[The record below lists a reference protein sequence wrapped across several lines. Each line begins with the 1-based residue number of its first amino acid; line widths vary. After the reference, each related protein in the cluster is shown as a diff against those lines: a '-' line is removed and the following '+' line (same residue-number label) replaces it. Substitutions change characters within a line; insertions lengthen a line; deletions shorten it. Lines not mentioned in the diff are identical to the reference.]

1 MDKIISIEEAVKKVK
16 KGDKIG
22 TSGFLGVAAPL
33 KLIDALVEEG
43 TDELTLMQV
52 VTSYP
57 YEEHDVGRLA
67 ENNQIKKFVGAHTGT
82 SKAVNK
88 QYLNGD
94 IEVDYIPMGT
104 FVEALHAGGA
114 GLGGII
120 TPTGIGT
127 DLEKDR
133 DKITRNGKE
142 YLIYDPITVDVA
154 FIKANKA
161 DKFGNLYAKDT
172 NKGVIK
178 DYALASKITIAEVE
192 EIVEVGEI
200 EPTDVEVPGVLVD
213 YIVQGRTRQENME
226 YYENLWSKYNLLKE
240 EEK

>member
-1 MDKIISIEEAVKKVK
+1 MSKIISVEEAVKKVK
-16 KGDKIG
+16 KGDSLG

-43 TDELTLMQV
+43 TDELTLIQV
-52 VTSYP
+52 VTAYP

-67 ENNQIKKFVGAHTGT
+67 ENHQIKKFVGAHTGT

-88 QYLNGD
+88 QFLSGE

-104 FVEALHAGGA
+104 LVEALHAGGA
-114 GLGGII
+114 GLGGVL

-127 DLEKDR
+127 DLEEGREKV
-133 DKITRNGKE
+133 TRNGKE
-142 YLIYDPITVDVA
+142 YLVYDPITVDVA
-154 FIKANKA
+154 FVKANKA
-161 DKFGNLYAKDT
+161 DKLGNLYAKDT
-172 NKGVIK
+172 TKSVIR
-178 DYALASKITIAEVE
+178 DYALASKIIIAEVE

-213 YIVQGRTRQENME
+213 YIVQGRTREENVE
-226 YYENLWSKYNLLKE
+226 YYENLWNKYNLLRE